1 MRRYKAYFARSPGIK
16 KQGDV
21 VGRPKKEKP
30 NHGGLYEVKATIGK
44 GLDGKLIRKSF
55 YSPVSKRDARQKA
68 DEYLA
73 QKRAAE
79 ITGIGFA
86 GGGAIFDDYTMR
98 WLETFKKGKV
108 KDNTYRG
115 TYENPVL
122 KHLIPYFGKAQMNNI
137 KQSDV
142 QKFFDEKGRE
152 YSLETLK
159 KMRSTLN
166 LIFIAAI
173 DDDLCY
179 KNPVNKNIKL
189 QSSVSPAEKSAY
201 TQAEYNIVWDFA
213 RSHRFGLSIMVMMET
228 GISRSELLGITRPN
242 IDFDNNIIYITDGLV
257 EEKSTETDRYV
268 LVAEGLK
275 NKYRARPI
283 PISGELSDALKN
295 KPTVIYIG
303 GNAKKSIAP
312 VAIEPK
318 YVFHSP
324 TGGPYSPNNWYKREY
339 SVFMDD
345 LQKAH
350 PEIKR
355 LTPHELRHTRATLS
369 ANDDDVD
376 LFQLAK
382 LLGHSDLNM
391 LIKRYA
397 HTDVEAMRKALKIGD
412 KDG

>member
-1 MRRYKAYFARSPGIK
+1 M
-16 KQGDV
+16 
-21 VGRPKKEKP
+21 GRPKKEAP
-30 NHGGLYEVKATIGK
+30 NHGGLYEIKVTIGK
-44 GLDGKLIRKSF
+44 GVDGKAIRKSF
-55 YSPVSKRDARQKA
+55 YSPVSKRDAKQKA

-73 QKRAAE
+73 RKRAAE
-79 ITGIGFA
+79 ITGAGFA
-86 GGGAIFDDYTMR
+86 GENKLFEAYAKQ

-122 KHLIPYFGKAQMNNI
+122 KHLIPYFGKAQMNSI

-159 KMRSTLN
+159 KMRSALN
-166 LIFIAAI
+166 LIFVAAI

-189 QSSVSPAEKSAY
+189 QSTVSPAEKKSY
-201 TQAEYNIVWDFA
+201 TQDEYDIVWDFA
-213 RSHRFGLSIMVMMET
+213 RSHRFGLSIMVLMET

-257 EEKSTETDRYV
+257 EEKSTETDKYV

-275 NKYRARPI
+275 NKYRSRPV
-283 PISGELSDALKN
+283 PISVELSDALRN
-295 KPTVIYIG
+295 KPAIIYVG
-303 GNAKKSIAP
+303 GNVKKGIAP
-312 VAIEPK
+312 VAVEPK
-318 YVFHSP
+318 HVFHSP

-339 SVFMDD
+339 SAFMDD
-345 LQKAH
+345 LRKAH

-369 ANDDDVD
+369 ANDEVD

-397 HTDVEAMRKALKIGD
+397 HTDVEAMRKALKID
-412 KDG
+412 NKDG

>member
-1 MRRYKAYFARSPGIK
+1 M
-16 KQGDV
+16 
-21 VGRPKKEKP
+21 GRPKKEAP
-30 NHGGLYEVKATIGK
+30 NHGGLYEIKVTIGK
-44 GLDGKLIRKSF
+44 GIDGKAIRKSF
-55 YSPVSKRDARQKA
+55 YSPVSKRDAKQKA

-86 GGGAIFDDYTMR
+86 GNGAVFRDYAIR

-122 KHLIPYFGKAQMNNI
+122 KHLIPYFGKAQINSI

-142 QKFFDEKGRE
+142 QNFFDEKGRE

-159 KMRSTLN
+159 KMRSALN
-166 LIFIAAI
+166 LIFVAAI

-179 KNPVNKNIKL
+179 KNPVNENIKL
-189 QSSVSPAEKSAY
+189 QSTVSPAEKNAY
-201 TQAEYNIVWDFA
+201 TQGEYDIVWEFA
-213 RSHRFGLSIMVMMET
+213 RSHRFGLSIMVLMET

-257 EEKSTETDRYV
+257 EEKSTETDKYV

-275 NKYRARPI
+275 NKYRSRPV
-283 PISGELSDALKN
+283 PISEELSDALKN
-295 KPTVIYIG
+295 KPALIYVG
-303 GNAKKSIAP
+303 GNAKKSIVP

-324 TGGPYSPNNWYKREY
+324 TGRPYSPHNWYKREY

-345 LQKAH
+345 LLKAH

-369 ANDDDVD
+369 ANDEVD

-397 HTDVEAMRKALKIGD
+397 HTDVEAMRKALKID
-412 KDG
+412 NKDG